1 MPFLVNGLTIA
12 FGFKYNARTMSLK
25 PSVLSIEAKQKQ
37 LIELFPDSLDWEE
50 KYKKIIDLGK
60 KIKPLADEYKQEKNS
75 IKGCQSQVWLI
86 AELDKDAGVIRFQG
100 DSDALIVKGLV
111 AMLISI
117 YDGEKPSD
125 ILNSQLFFLE
135 KTGLKNH
142 LTPSRANGL
151 MAMVQQIKNYAIA
164 FHYLLN
170 KGT

>member
-1 MPFLVNGLTIA
+1 MSTAPLTSID
-12 FGFKYNARTMSLK
+12 LK
-25 PSVLSIEAKQKQ
+25 QNKIIEM
-37 LIELFPDSLDWEE
+37 FPENLDWES

-60 KIKPLADEYKQEKNS
+60 AMAPLAEIHKTEKNI
-75 IKGCQSQVWLI
+75 IKGCQSQVWLT
-86 AELDKDAGVIRFQG
+86 AELDKDKGVIRFAG

-111 AMLISI
+111 ALLISV

-135 KTGLKNH
+135 KTGLKSH
-142 LTPSRANGL
+142 LTPSRTNGL

-170 KGT
+170 K

>member
-1 MPFLVNGLTIA
+1 
-12 FGFKYNARTMSLK
+12 MSTS
-25 PSVLSIEAKQKQ
+25 PQSSIDIKQNKI
-37 LIELFPDSLDWEE
+37 IEMFPESLDWEQ

-60 KIKPLADEYKQEKNS
+60 AMAPLAETHKTEKNI

-86 AELDKDAGVIRFQG
+86 AELDKDKGVIRFAG

-111 AMLISI
+111 ALLISV

-135 KTGLKNH
+135 KTGLKSH
-142 LTPSRANGL
+142 LTPSRTNGL
-151 MAMVQQIKNYAIA
+151 MSMVQQIKNYAIA

-170 KGT
+170 K

>member
-1 MPFLVNGLTIA
+1 
-12 FGFKYNARTMSLK
+12 MSVE
-25 PSVLSIEAKQKQ
+25 SLSSLDIKQNKIIEM
-37 LIELFPDSLDWEE
+37 FPDSLDWEQ

-60 KIKPLADEYKQEKNS
+60 AMAPLAQEHKIDKNI
-75 IKGCQSQVWLI
+75 IKGCQSQVWLT
-86 AELDKDAGVIRFQG
+86 AELDQAKGVIRFAG

-111 AMLISI
+111 ALLIFV
-117 YDGEKPSD
+117 YDGEKPND

-142 LTPSRANGL
+142 LTPSRSNGL

-170 KGT
+170 K